1 MRCSKMFN
9 ETTPTMIKTIDTIV
23 IRFICSLK
31 IIIETTVV
39 KTKPSPLKLHKLYLV
54 VGVALFYLKIET
66 NSK

>member
-1 MRCSKMFN
+1 MFN

-39 KTKPSPLKLHKLYLV
+39 KTKPSPLSCISY
-54 VGVALFYLKIET
+54 I
-66 NSK
+66 

>member
-39 KTKPSPLKLHKLYLV
+39 KTKPSPAQ
-54 VGVALFYLKIET
+54 VA
-66 NSK
+66 